1 MSGAAAIAAAKNRRG
16 RPDPNKKPLPPAQ
29 TCASKS
35 GGACPTPLKR
45 MAEATAVAAEPTPV
59 LKITGPTHPLIAIK
73 IHEQRLNVL
82 DERINILTC
91 GVSTTTS
98 PTTSPTTT
106 TSTTSPIIAEHTAKI
121 QALEKKIKGLEE
133 MNLKLQ
139 QFVNMSIH
147 KMNASLIKLKRA
159 EPAVTEPAL
168 VSEPALP
175 ALVSEPALH
184 ALVSEP
190 ALPALVSEPEPALVS
205 ESEPALHALV
215 SEPEPAHEP
224 VTMLISELLSTTD
237 YNAVA

>member
-16 RPDPNKKPLPPAQ
+16 RPDPNKKPLPPTQ

-35 GGACPTPLKR
+35 GGGGGGACPTPLKR
-45 MAEATAVAAEPTPV
+45 TATVAAEPPTPV

-82 DERINILTC
+82 DERINILAQ
-91 GVSTTTS
+91 GSGGSSVSMPATTTM
-98 PTTSPTTT
+98 PQTT
-106 TSTTSPIIAEHTAKI
+106 IAEHTAKI

-159 EPAVTEPAL
+159 EPAVSEPAVSEPAVTEPPVTEPPVTEPAL
-168 VSEPALP
+168 VSA
-175 ALVSEPALH
+175 
-184 ALVSEP
+184 
-190 ALPALVSEPEPALVS
+190 
-205 ESEPALHALV
+205 EPALHALV
-215 SEPEPAHEP
+215 SEPEPALVSEPEPALVAEP